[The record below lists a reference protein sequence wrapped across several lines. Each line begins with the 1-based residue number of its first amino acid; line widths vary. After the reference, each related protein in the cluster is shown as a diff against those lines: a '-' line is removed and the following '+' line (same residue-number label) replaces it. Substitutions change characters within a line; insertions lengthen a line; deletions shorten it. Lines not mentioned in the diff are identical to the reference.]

1 MIEGE
6 LHGRVAL
13 VSGAAS
19 GIGAAIALRLRSAG
33 AWVAGLDLQPCVGLD
48 ASLQADVR
56 SDAEL
61 DAAFASIAALAGPA
75 LILVHAAALC
85 PRGGLLEHSPADW
98 AAVHDVNVLGALRL
112 LQRAVPGMRAQ
123 QQGAVLLV
131 SSINARFATPTHT
144 AYASSKAALDSLTQ
158 SAAVELAMDGIRVN
172 AIAPASI
179 DTPMLRASYADQ
191 PDAAR
196 KLADNVHRHPLAR
209 FGTPAEVAELALFL
223 VSDRA
228 SWITGAIHPIDG
240 GAGATRR

>member
-19 GIGAAIALRLRSAG
+19 GIGAAIALRLRAAG
-33 AWVAGLDLQPCVGLD
+33 AWVAGLDLQPSVGLD

-61 DAAFASIAALAGPA
+61 DAAFAALPGPA

-112 LQRAVPGMRAQ
+112 LQRAVPGMQGAGR
-123 QQGAVLLV
+123 GAVLLV

-144 AYASSKAALDSLTQ
+144 AYASSKAAIDSLTQ
-158 SAAVELAMDGIRVN
+158 SAAVELAADGIRVN

-209 FGTPAEVAELALFL
+209 FGTPAEVAELAHFL

-228 SWITGAIHPIDG
+228 AWITGAIHPIDG

>member
-33 AWVAGLDLQPCVGLD
+33 AWVAGLDLQPSVGLD

-61 DAAFASIAALAGPA
+61 DAAFAALPGPA

-112 LQRAVPGMRAQ
+112 LRRAVPGMRAER
-123 QQGAVLLV
+123 QGAVLLV

-144 AYASSKAALDSLTQ
+144 AYASSKAAIDSLTQ
-158 SAAVELAMDGIRVN
+158 SAAVELAADGIRVN

>member
-1 MIEGE
+1 VIEGE

-19 GIGAAIALRLRSAG
+19 GIGAAIALRLRAAG

-61 DAAFASIAALAGPA
+61 DAAFAALPGTA

-98 AAVHDVNVLGALRL
+98 ATVHDVNVLGALRL

-144 AYASSKAALDSLTQ
+144 AYASSKAAIDSLTQ
-158 SAAVELAMDGIRVN
+158 SAAVELAVDGIRVN

-209 FGTPAEVAELALFL
+209 FGTPVEVAELALFL